1 MGEIQTRCCISAVS
15 CPPTGRCVSGGNRD
29 SRLFLDSVPG
39 EDRDLVD
46 TRNPPRTPPC
56 TVPWLQQ
63 ARVGEEMHKLGDRRT
78 HSLRTPD
85 LWDRRALYR
94 QMRKEKKNSCPGA
107 CASFSSMRALHSAPY
122 CNLITFPYRI
132 GQLSSTL
139 R

>member
-15 CPPTGRCVSGGNRD
+15 CPLTGRCVSGGNRD
-29 SRLFLDSVPG
+29 NRLFLDSVPG

-46 TRNPPRTPPC
+46 TRNPPRIPPC

-63 ARVGEEMHKLGDRRT
+63 AQAAEEMYKLGDRRT
-78 HSLRTPD
+78 YSLRTPD

-94 QMRKEKKNSCPGA
+94 KKQSYPGD
-107 CASFSSMRALHSAPY
+107 CASFSGMHAVHSAPH

-132 GQLSSTL
+132 GQLSSTV
-139 R
+139 